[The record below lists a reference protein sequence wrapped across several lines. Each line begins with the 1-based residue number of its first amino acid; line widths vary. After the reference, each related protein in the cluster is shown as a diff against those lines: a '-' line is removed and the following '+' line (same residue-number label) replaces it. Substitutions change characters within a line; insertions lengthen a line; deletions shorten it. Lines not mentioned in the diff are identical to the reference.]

1 MDPTKLSCPVKS
13 HLAGTTEVEATRAS
27 RDRVGSFRER
37 LVWTLCLLLAA
48 ALAIAGSVVLRKSA
62 APTPGVARP
71 AQPLV
76 PAPPTR
82 PARRAEPPGFPGVVL
97 ESRGYLVPEHQILI
111 SPKVVGMILHLHFS
125 EGMRVNK
132 GDVLA
137 ELEDTDYQANCR
149 RAEATLDAARQ
160 RLMQL
165 QRGNRPEEISEAAA
179 DLAEAEAQLVEL
191 KSERDRTR
199 RLLSENAISRQ
210 EYEQSESHYCS
221 MVRHVERLQWAL
233 KVSRD
238 GPRVEEIE
246 NAKDVVREAEA
257 DLAKAKWSLDNCTI
271 RAPISGVILKKNV
284 EENTVVN
291 PFAFFNGGYGVC
303 TLADLS
309 DLEVDLSIQECN
321 VARVFPGQKCQGR
334 AEAYP
339 DRTYDGY
346 VSRLMPTAN
355 RATGAIPVRV
365 KLLPPAEEEGVYLKP
380 DMGVTVSFLS
390 AAFSK
395 PVANAR
401 APGQTLPGPPL
412 K

>member
-13 HLAGTTEVEATRAS
+13 HLAGMAEVEASRANG
-27 RDRVGSFRER
+27 DRAGSLRGR
-37 LVWTLCLLLAA
+37 LAWTLCLLLAV
-48 ALAIAGSVVLRKSA
+48 ALAIAAPLVLRKSA
-62 APTPGVARP
+62 GPAPGAALHAPSIVAAAPARP
-71 AQPLV
+71 A
-76 PAPPTR
+76 R
-82 PARRAEPPGFPGVVL
+82 PADGPGASDVVL
-97 ESRGYLVPEHQILI
+97 ESRGYIIPEHQILI
-111 SPKVVGMILHLHFS
+111 SPKVVGMVLHLNFA
-125 EGMRVNK
+125 EGMRVKK

-137 ELEDTDYQANCR
+137 ELEDTDYRADCR
-149 RAEATLDAARQ
+149 HAEAALHAAQ
-160 RLMQL
+160 ERLLEL
-165 QRGNRPEEISEAAA
+165 QRGNRPEEISAAKAELA
-179 DLAEAEAQLVEL
+179 DAEAQLVEL
-191 KSERDRTR
+191 KVERDRTR
-199 RLLSENAISRQ
+199 QLLSENAISRL
-210 EYEQSESHYCS
+210 EYDQTECHYCS
-221 MVRHVERLQWAL
+221 MVRRVERLQYAL
-233 KVSRD
+233 KVIRD

-309 DLEVDLSIQECN
+309 DLEVDLSIQECD